1 MNRKGKLT
9 TKGKHAVILTLTI
22 VACVAAMLFSLLL
35 SVLCDGKHVSSAAHT
50 QNDTHPGIMAGS
62 QRQETDLLTPQ
73 WLYYQS
79 NGSVTDCNI
88 KKEMDVLMRKWTK
101 GKLGGKELDRLIK
114 EFLQKKDCPVRQI
127 TMQEKAVCVFP
138 SEKELPDYTK
148 TLAKREKI
156 YQFIGVYTGGQQ
168 DKTEDYYV
176 NTGRWQSVNGKKDKN
191 CGVRDGRG
199 IAGDI
204 SSVQTDGNLCWNIRK
219 CIQLLSGV
227 WK

>member
-114 EFLQKKDCPVRQI
+114 EFLQKKDCPVRKI
-127 TMQEKAVCVFP
+127 TMLEKAVCVFP

-148 TLAKREKI
+148 TLAKREKM

-168 DKTEDYYV
+168 DE
-176 NTGRWQSVNGKKDKN
+176 NGRL
-191 CGVRDGRG
+191 
-199 IAGDI
+199 
-204 SSVQTDGNLCWNIRK
+204 LCEYWEVAI
-219 CIQLLSGV
+219 G
-227 WK
+227 

>member
-1 MNRKGKLT
+1 MSRKGRLT
-9 TKGKHAVILTLTI
+9 TKGKHALILALTI
-22 VACVAAMLFSLLL
+22 AACVIAMLFSLLL
-35 SVLCDGKHVSSAAHT
+35 SVLCDGIHVSSAAHA

-101 GKLGGKELDRLIK
+101 GKLGGKDLDRLIK

-127 TMQEKAVCVFP
+127 TMLEKAVCVFP

-168 DKTEDYYV
+168 DE
-176 NTGRWQSVNGKKDKN
+176 NGRL
-191 CGVRDGRG
+191 
-199 IAGDI
+199 
-204 SSVQTDGNLCWNIRK
+204 LCEYWEVAI
-219 CIQLLSGV
+219 G
-227 WK
+227 

>member
-9 TKGKHAVILTLTI
+9 TKGKHALILTLTI

-35 SVLCDGKHVSSAAHT
+35 SVLCDGKYVSSAAYT

-101 GKLGGKELDRLIK
+101 GKLGGK
-114 EFLQKKDCPVRQI
+114 
-127 TMQEKAVCVFP
+127 
-138 SEKELPDYTK
+138 
-148 TLAKREKI
+148 
-156 YQFIGVYTGGQQ
+156 
-168 DKTEDYYV
+168 
-176 NTGRWQSVNGKKDKN
+176 
-191 CGVRDGRG
+191 
-199 IAGDI
+199 
-204 SSVQTDGNLCWNIRK
+204 
-219 CIQLLSGV
+219 
-227 WK
+227 

>member
-35 SVLCDGKHVSSAAHT
+35 SVLCDGKHVSSAAHA

-88 KKEMDVLMRKWTK
+88 KKE
-101 GKLGGKELDRLIK
+101 LDRLIK
-114 EFLQKKDCPVRQI
+114 EFLQKKDCPVRKI
-127 TMQEKAVCVFP
+127 TMLEKAVCVFP

-168 DKTEDYYV
+168 DE
-176 NTGRWQSVNGKKDKN
+176 NGRL
-191 CGVRDGRG
+191 
-199 IAGDI
+199 
-204 SSVQTDGNLCWNIRK
+204 LCEYWEVAI
-219 CIQLLSGV
+219 G
-227 WK
+227 

>member
-9 TKGKHAVILTLTI
+9 TKGKHAVILTLTV
-22 VACVAAMLFSLLL
+22 VACVTAMLFSLLL
-35 SVLCDGKHVSSAAHT
+35 SVLCDGKYVSSAAHAG
-50 QNDTHPGIMAGS
+50 DISHPALITGK
-62 QRQETDLLTPQ
+62 QRQDTDLLTPQ

-79 NGSVTDCNI
+79 DGSVTDRNI

-156 YQFIGVYTGGQQ
+156 YQFIGVYTVGQQ
-168 DKTEDYYV
+168 DE
-176 NTGRWQSVNGKKDKN
+176 NGRWQSVNGKKDKN

-204 SSVQTDGNLCWNIRK
+204 SSVQTDRHLCWNIRK

>member
-9 TKGKHAVILTLTI
+9 TKGKHALILALTI
-22 VACVAAMLFSLLL
+22 AACVTAMLFSLLL
-35 SVLCDGKHVSSAAHT
+35 SVLCDGKYVSSAAHAG
-50 QNDTHPGIMAGS
+50 DISHPALITGK
-62 QRQETDLLTPQ
+62 QRQDTDLLTPQ

-101 GKLGGKELDRLIK
+101 GKLGGKELDRLIRK
-114 EFLQKKDCPVRQI
+114 I
-127 TMQEKAVCVFP
+127 TMLEKAVCVFP

-168 DKTEDYYV
+168 DE
-176 NTGRWQSVNGKKDKN
+176 NGRL
-191 CGVRDGRG
+191 
-199 IAGDI
+199 
-204 SSVQTDGNLCWNIRK
+204 LCEYWEVAI
-219 CIQLLSGV
+219 G
-227 WK
+227 

>member
-35 SVLCDGKHVSSAAHT
+35 SVLCDGKHVSSAAYT

-88 KKEMDVLMRKWTK
+88 KKEMDVLMCKWTK

-114 EFLQKKDCPVRQI
+114 DFLQKKDCPVRKI

-168 DKTEDYYV
+168 DE
-176 NTGRWQSVNGKKDKN
+176 NGRL
-191 CGVRDGRG
+191 
-199 IAGDI
+199 
-204 SSVQTDGNLCWNIRK
+204 LCEYWEVAI
-219 CIQLLSGV
+219 G
-227 WK
+227 

>member
-50 QNDTHPGIMAGS
+50 PNDTHPGIMAGS

-88 KKEMDVLMRKWTK
+88 KKEMDQGKARGK
-101 GKLGGKELDRLIK
+101 GIGQADKRIFAKKGLSGQANYYAGESGVCISVGKGTSGLYK
-114 EFLQKKDCPVRQI
+114 NTCK
-127 TMQEKAVCVFP
+127 
-138 SEKELPDYTK
+138 
-148 TLAKREKI
+148 KREDI
-156 YQFIGVYTGGQQ
+156 SVY
-168 DKTEDYYV
+168 
-176 NTGRWQSVNGKKDKN
+176 
-191 CGVRDGRG
+191 RG
-199 IAGDI
+199 IYRGTAG
-204 SSVQTDGNLCWNIRK
+204 
-219 CIQLLSGV
+219 
-227 WK
+227 

>member
-1 MNRKGKLT
+1 
-9 TKGKHAVILTLTI
+9 
-22 VACVAAMLFSLLL
+22 
-35 SVLCDGKHVSSAAHT
+35 
-50 QNDTHPGIMAGS
+50 MAGS

-114 EFLQKKDCPVRQI
+114 EFLQKKDCPVRKI
-127 TMQEKAVCVFP
+127 TMLEKAVCVFP

-168 DKTEDYYV
+168 DE
-176 NTGRWQSVNGKKDKN
+176 NGRLLCEYWGGGNRLMEKKDKN

-204 SSVQTDGNLCWNIRK
+204 SSVQTDRHLCWNIRK
-219 CIQLLSGV
+219 CIRLLSGV